1 MEMDFRV
8 SLTIEVEQ
16 KANALA
22 IRKPVPVQLLCHCGQ
37 WLFECDSPAVT
48 MPACQ
53 TMEEA
58 LVMGARQVAVEVQSE
73 AVERPFVVGK
83 ITPDRIPLG
92 MF

>member
-1 MEMDFRV
+1 MDFRV
-8 SLTIEVEQ
+8 NLTIEVEQ

-22 IRKPVPVQLLCHCGQ
+22 ISKPVPVQLAYHRGQ
-37 WLFECDSPAVT
+37 WHFECEDPSVT
-48 MPACQ
+48 VPACRSL
-53 TMEEA
+53 EEA
-58 LVMGARQVAVEVQSE
+58 LVMGSQQVAAEVQAA

>member
-1 MEMDFRV
+1 MDFRV
-8 SLTIEVEQ
+8 NLTVEVEQ

-22 IRKPVPVQLLCHCGQ
+22 IRKPVPVQLVFHRGQ
-37 WLFECDSPAVT
+37 WQFECESPALQ
-48 MPACQ
+48 MPVCQ
-53 TMEEA
+53 SMEEA
-58 LVMGARQVAVEVQSE
+58 LVMGSKQLAVEVQAA